1 MLYTNPSFLWI
12 IDMAKDN
19 KYTFYPILDD
29 DLTASTIRDFKEDPE
44 FARMYLDS
52 EIKEYNK
59 TGDIQYILKTLEMIV
74 RALGITKF
82 AETNNINRS
91 TLNNVFRNK
100 HSPETS
106 TLNSILEPLGYR
118 ASITFNKI

>member
-1 MLYTNPSFLWI
+1 
-12 IDMAKDN
+12 MAKND
-19 KYTFYPILDD
+19 KFTFYPILDD
-29 DLTASTIRDFKEDPE
+29 DFNRDMIEEFRENPE
-44 FARMYLDS
+44 FAQMYLDS

-59 TGDIQYILKTLEMIV
+59 TGDIQYVLKTLEMIV
-74 RALGITKF
+74 RAFGITKF
-82 AETNNINRS
+82 AEVNNINRT
-91 TLNNVFRNK
+91 TLNNVFKNR

>member
-1 MLYTNPSFLWI
+1 MT
-12 IDMAKDN
+12 KDN

-29 DLTASTIRDFKEDPE
+29 DFTRDTIEEFRRDPE
-44 FARMYLDS
+44 FAQMFLDS
-52 EIKEYNK
+52 EIKDYNK
-59 TGDIQYILKTLEMIV
+59 TGDIQYVLKTLEMIV
-74 RALGITKF
+74 RAFGITKF

-91 TLNNVFRNK
+91 TLNNVFKNR

-118 ASITFNKI
+118 ASITFSRI